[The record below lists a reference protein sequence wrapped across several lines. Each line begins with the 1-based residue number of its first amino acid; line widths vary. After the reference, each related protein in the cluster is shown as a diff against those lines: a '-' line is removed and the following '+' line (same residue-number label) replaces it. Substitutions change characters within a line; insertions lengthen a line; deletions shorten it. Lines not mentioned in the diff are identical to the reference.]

1 MKNAILGF
9 LFFTSIVFPSFSHA
23 QFVPFGGYDME
34 IFPECDCTPI
44 PILLTCTNP
53 APTPPTYFFHLFAPL
68 WIGTAVPIGGFLA
81 QLIEEPALAFP
92 DHVLLPG
99 TWALGELIPVVPN
112 PLTTCGVYISF
123 SAAAYAACEYY
134 PEAPVGMC
142 IPIIPAIGVITPF
155 TGTGVGGW

>member
-23 QFVPFGGYDME
+23 QFVPSVVTTWKYSPNATALPFLYYLPVR
-34 IFPECDCTPI
+34 IQHLHPH
-44 PILLTCTNP
+44 L
-53 APTPPTYFFHLFAPL
+53 FFSPFAPL

-123 SAAAYAACEYY
+123 LQQHMRLANTIPKHQLVCAYQSYLQLVLSHRLLAQ
-134 PEAPVGMC
+134 V
-142 IPIIPAIGVITPF
+142 
-155 TGTGVGGW
+155 

>member
-123 SAAAYAACEYY
+123 LQQHMRLANTIPKHQLVCAYQSYLQLVLSHRLLAQ
-134 PEAPVGMC
+134 V
-142 IPIIPAIGVITPF
+142 
-155 TGTGVGGW
+155 